1 MKSVPLAYY
10 PTTIHWIDDN
20 PLFLNSVTTSV
31 KTIHT
36 LQASTSPK
44 ESLSYL
50 KNQKPALGGLPQFS
64 AYTNHNDYG
73 LNHHVPTDLH
83 LLSLSE
89 LLKHPKKSE
98 DVSVIV
104 VDYNMP
110 NMNGLDFCKAL
121 RDSPIKKILLTGEMD
136 QRNAIEAFNEGIID
150 CFLQKDSP
158 NMINDL
164 EYFIE
169 KLTQEYFSDITK
181 PMLAHLE
188 CEEKSPLTDN
198 AFINFFNHWKKSN
211 DILEHYLI
219 DKNGSFV
226 GIDTKNKTQFLIIHT
241 DKTLDSFTNLHDD
254 IDKNELLLQVRN
266 RERIPFFGIGKEAWE
281 FETTIWDNYFIK
293 PNTLEGRCR
302 YYWGQNA

>member
-1 MKSVPLAYY
+1 MKSLPLVYY
-10 PTTIHWIDDN
+10 PTTIHWIDDD

-31 KTIHT
+31 KTTHK
-36 LQASTSPK
+36 LQTSASPT

-50 KNQKPALGGLPQFS
+50 KNQKPVLAGLPQFS
-64 AYTNHNDYG
+64 ADTHHNDYG
-73 LNHHVPTDLH
+73 LNHHIPTDLH

-89 LLKHPKKSE
+89 LMKHPKKGE
-98 DVSVIV
+98 DVSVVV

-121 RDSPIKKILLTGEMD
+121 QDSPIKKILLTGEMD
-136 QRNAIEAFNEGIID
+136 QRTAIEAFNEGIID

-158 NMINDL
+158 NMVNDL

-169 KLTQEYFSDITK
+169 TLAQEYFTDITK

-198 AFINFFNHWKKSN
+198 EFIDFFNHWKKSN
-211 DILEHYLI
+211 GAVEHYLI

-226 GIDTKNKTQFLIIHT
+226 AIDAKDKTQFLVIHT
-241 DKTLDSFTNLHDD
+241 DKTLDSFANLHDD
-254 IDKNELLLQVRN
+254 TDQNELLSQVRN
-266 RERIPFFGIGKEAWE
+266 REKIPFFGIGKEAWE
-281 FETTIWDNYFIK
+281 FETKTWGDYFVK
-293 PNTLEGRCR
+293 PNMLEGRCR
-302 YYWGQNA
+302 YYWSQNA